1 MTFREVD
8 AKRSGWARPL
18 RSVSLLVGI
27 VLWLLFLL
35 PPFFSWARRYEFVQA
50 LQYCMF
56 AFWVP
61 TLITVDAPWARLGL
75 TSGEAY
81 GITPSGDRVTPLH
94 LKWLDRI
101 QLARSRVSG
110 HRRVVVTGFVFVLL
124 EVFWRVAVM
133 VDQSVLHPWLFVV
146 ESLSLVIAGVSFMT
160 NLIESP
166 PLHPATTRPHRLAA
180 SAVAMWAVWI
190 VAYLD
195 GMSSNSWYHV
205 FVHVA
210 GRGLS
215 QSADQQFSAAAMW
228 IVSASVFIP
237 IVFWNLG
244 HWLKTEE
251 DPSDELYEMVREER
265 NRGFFGTT
273 D

>member
-1 MTFREVD
+1 ME
-8 AKRSGWARPL
+8 RSGWVRPL
-18 RSVSLLVGI
+18 RSVSLLVGL
-27 VLWLLFLL
+27 VLWVLFLV
-35 PPFFSWARRYEFVQA
+35 PPLFGLARRYEFVQA
-50 LQYCMF
+50 LQYCVF

-61 TLITVDAPWARLGL
+61 ALITVGAPWSALGL

-81 GITPSGDRVTPLH
+81 GITPGGERVTPLR
-94 LKWLDRI
+94 LKWLDRV

-110 HRRVVVTGFVFVLL
+110 HRRVIVTGFIFVAL
-124 EVFWRVAVM
+124 EVFWRIALM
-133 VDQSVLHPWLFVV
+133 VDESVTHPWLFVV
-146 ESLSLVIAGVSFMT
+146 ESLSLVMAGVALMT

-180 SAVAMWAVWI
+180 SAVVMWVVWI

-195 GMSSNSWYHV
+195 GMSRNSWYHN

-215 QSADQQFSAAAMW
+215 QSADQQFSAAIMW

-237 IVFWNLG
+237 IVFWNLAY
-244 HWLKTEE
+244 WLKTEE

-265 NRGFFGTT
+265 TRGFFGTKE
-273 D
+273 